1 MPNPDLTFCPRC
13 AERLE
18 WRAVEYPD
26 VLHPVCPKCEF
37 ILWQNVKPTVEALI
51 IRGEA
56 SKTEILLGRRIAD
69 LPNVRWD
76 APGGFLN
83 AGDQIESALIRECRR
98 EMSIEVTVG
107 DLVGAY
113 EGMFYD
119 IPIVSLIYAC
129 KITSGTPTPHD
140 YIDEVRWFPL
150 NDPLDLAL
158 DMVRDAITALRQRVG
173 A

>member
-1 MPNPDLTFCPRC
+1 MNPDLIFCPRC
-13 AERLE
+13 ADHLE
-18 WRAVEYPD
+18 WRAVEYPG
-26 VLHPVCPKCEF
+26 VLHPVCPKCDF
-37 ILWQNVKPTVEALI
+37 ILWQNVKPSVEALI
-51 IRGEA
+51 IRGER

-76 APGGFLN
+76 APRGFLN

-98 EMSIEVTVG
+98 EMSIEVTIG

-129 KITSGTPTPHD
+129 RITSGTPTPHD

-150 NDPLDLAL
+150 NDPPELAF
-158 DMVRDAITALRQRVG
+158 DIVREAITALWSRNFNH
-173 A
+173 